1 MRYLLLTLIVLV
13 FGVSP
18 GFGASNYLG
27 GMSGL
32 ILTPNA
38 VLAPERA
45 WEFSFHDSLGAIW
58 DNDLI
63 AWGVNYG
70 VSTNVEAG
78 VSLLRNGGRNDLTFN
93 GKYTVVRE
101 TEKTPA
107 FAVGVFDLAAVAS
120 EVNRTAS
127 LYMLLSKNMTPIIS
141 ELECEP
147 SRPVYLNLGIGSGVF
162 SGIFGSVDWTLSER
176 AALMAE
182 YTNGRFG
189 ENKRMINAG
198 VRYAIADK
206 WRLDAA
212 TLSFKHLALGA
223 NYRTSF

>member
-38 VLAPERA
+38 VVAPERA

-93 GKYTVVRE
+93 GKYVVVLE
-101 TEKTPA
+101 TETSPA

-120 EVNRTAS
+120 EVNGNAS
-127 LYMLLSKNMTPIIS
+127 IYMLLSKNVTPIIS
-141 ELECEP
+141 KLGCVP
-147 SRPVYLNLGIGSGVF
+147 SQPVYLNLGLGSGVVN
-162 SGIFGSVDWTLSER
+162 GIFGSVDWTWTQRL
-176 AALMAE
+176 AVMAE
-182 YTNGRFG
+182 YTNGKFG
-189 ENKRMINAG
+189 ENHALINAG
-198 VRYAIADK
+198 IRYAIADK

-212 TLSFKHLALGA
+212 TLKFKHLAVGA